1 MSIEKQYADLRSLIP
16 AFYNFVVGLLL
27 GKGKIKGWEFGDG
40 VRVACCNVNGR
51 YFAIQGQCPRCAF
64 DLWKGD
70 LIVNDS
76 AWDDLPRV
84 ACPTCATTFSMRSG
98 KHGPP
103 IKRAGL
109 QAFVSGLAKSATVN
123 EASKDAKAF
132 MITVDD
138 QDGKVYCR

>member
-1 MSIEKQYADLRSLIP
+1 
-16 AFYNFVVGLLL
+16 
-27 GKGKIKGWEFGDG
+27 
-40 VRVACCNVNGR
+40 
-51 YFAIQGQCPRCAF
+51 
-64 DLWKGD
+64 
-70 LIVNDS
+70 VNDS

-132 MITVDD
+132 IITVDD
-138 QDGKVYCR
+138 EEGKVYCR